1 MHNRLVA
8 FHGLS
13 PLLRRRSLARVAL
26 VCAGASLGC
35 GVSAPELN
43 SDDDVGEVRQAAQ
56 SYTDGAL
63 FRENF
68 ENNDWT
74 FSTNIVNQTYTTNG
88 VDGRILRASYPPAAN
103 GSPRIGKRFD
113 FNSSDKALLAFDM
126 KFHSEFEWVKGGKL
140 HGLGGGNGTTG
151 CAAIDPNGWS
161 VRLMW
166 RADGVPE
173 LYVYHQNRVNRCG
186 DGTKAANF
194 AFERGRW
201 YRIEIFVDVNSSPT
215 TADGLARLY
224 VDGVKLIEVGN
235 LVLSGNSSIKADQ
248 FLVSTF
254 YGGDDSTFSPS
265 KKTYAYFDNFSVYPS
280 ERVSGTRGTDCELRR
295 EGIYDKG
302 SDVCCD
308 DMCGSCGGNG
318 CSGLPGGSSNCC
330 TGTISNASANC
341 SSVGAPCEY

>member
-1 MHNRLVA
+1 MQN
-8 FHGLS
+8 GLDTFLRPS
-13 PLLRRRSLARVAL
+13 QLLRSSSFAAVAL
-26 VCAGASLGC
+26 ACGGASLSC
-35 GVSAPELN
+35 GVSSPDMGSGDEP
-43 SDDDVGEVRQAAQ
+43 GQVREAAQ
-56 SYTDGAL
+56 SYADGAL

-74 FSTNIVNQTYTTNG
+74 FSSHIVNQSYTTNG
-88 VDGRILRASYPPAAN
+88 VDGRILRASYPPASN
-103 GSPRIGKRFD
+103 GSPRITKRYD
-113 FNSSDKALLAFDM
+113 FNSSDKALLAFDV

-151 CAAIDPNGWS
+151 CDAIDPNGWS

-186 DGTKAANF
+186 DGKKAENF

-201 YRIEIFVDVNSSPT
+201 YRVEIFVDVNSSPT

-224 VDGVKLIEVGN
+224 VDGVKLVEVKD
-235 LVLSGNSSIKADQ
+235 LVLSGNSSVKADQ

-254 YGGDDSTFSPS
+254 YGGDDSTWSPS
-265 KKTYAYFDNFSVYPS
+265 KKTYAYFDNFTVYSS

-295 EGIYDKG
+295 EGIYNKG
-302 SDVCCD
+302 ADVCCD
-308 DMCGSCGGNG
+308 DLCGSCGGTG
-318 CSGLPGGSSNCC
+318 CSGFPGGSSNCC
-330 TGTISNASANC
+330 TGTISSASANC
-341 SSVGAPCEY
+341 SSASAPCKY